1 MAFLRISVIIL
12 SFSLVFGK
20 LGEDVNEFEKMRED
34 NMKLFNSLKQEMNT
48 IRMENQKLHLANEQL
63 SERLDTLESTG
74 GLHRLARQT
83 SSRVAF
89 YAMIRYNIPHVSTHQ
104 TLHFD
109 SVQTNDGNAYN
120 PGTGTFTCPETGTY
134 MFHWS
139 INQAT
144 PTHGLG
150 GTISTSL
157 LKNGMLTAS
166 LQTGDN
172 NVPAS
177 SSNSAILHLRAGDR
191 VYVQIAQASSD
202 AYIGQTYSGFSGFK
216 LY

>member
-1 MAFLRISVIIL
+1 MAYIFASFILL

-20 LGEDVNEFEKMRED
+20 HVEDVNELEQMRADTME
-34 NMKLFNSLKQEMNT
+34 LFHSLKKEMNA
-48 IRMENQKLHLANEQL
+48 IQMENQNLRSDNEKLH
-63 SERLDTLESTG
+63 ERLDTLESAS
-74 GLHRLARQT
+74 LHRLARQT
-83 SSRVAF
+83 GSRVAF
-89 YAMIRYNIPHVSTHQ
+89 YAMIRYNIPHVNARQ

-144 PTHGLG
+144 PTQGLG
-150 GTISTSL
+150 GTISTNL
-157 LKNGMLTAS
+157 LHNGILSGA

-172 NVPAS
+172 NVPSS
-177 SSNSAILHLRAGDR
+177 SSNSAVLHLRAGDR
-191 VYVQIAQASSD
+191 VYIQVSQASTD

-216 LY
+216 LF